1 MYSVSDLIQGM
12 CPVQKNMY
20 DVIEEGFNL
29 YANITTTRSDSSR
42 QDSGYFFSSGGYV
55 WREYRYGGGYQNARI
70 VAWHLS
76 SPFFIARMPEK
87 SSGE

>member
-1 MYSVSDLIQGM
+1 MLISRRQEATA
-12 CPVQKNMY
+12 VDKIR
-20 DVIEEGFNL
+20 VI
-29 YANITTTRSDSSR
+29 
-42 QDSGYFFSSGGYV
+42 FFSSGGYV